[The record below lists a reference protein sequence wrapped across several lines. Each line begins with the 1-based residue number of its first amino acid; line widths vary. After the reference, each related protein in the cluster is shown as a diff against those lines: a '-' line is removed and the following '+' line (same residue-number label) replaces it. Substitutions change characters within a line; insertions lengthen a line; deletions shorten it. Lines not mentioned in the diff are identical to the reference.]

1 MPKYNL
7 KRLIEVAKPPREEDF
22 RQAEYRRAQKEELKA
37 EAKRKLK
44 KK

>member
-7 KRLIEVAKPPREEDF
+7 KRLMEVAVPSREEDL
-22 RQAEYRRAQKEELKA
+22 RQAEYRRARREELKA

>member
-7 KRLIEVAKPPREEDF
+7 KRLMEVAVPPREEDV
-22 RQAEYRRAQKEELKA
+22 RQAEYRRAHKEKLKA

-44 KK
+44 RK